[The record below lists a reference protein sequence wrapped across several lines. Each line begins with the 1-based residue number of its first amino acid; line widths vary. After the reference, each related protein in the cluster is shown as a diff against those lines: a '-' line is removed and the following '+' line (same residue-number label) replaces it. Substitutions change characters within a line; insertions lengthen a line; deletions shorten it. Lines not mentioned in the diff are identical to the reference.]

1 MDTATPIDK
10 GGIQVI
16 ARAAAILRSLRNEPN
31 GLSLGDIAARVSLP
45 RSTVQRIVAA
55 LLEEKLLM
63 SASSTARVKLGPGL
77 VQLAAAV
84 DAGTEKIARPLM
96 QELSRQADETVDL
109 SILDGDAVVF
119 VDQMQGTQRLAAVSA
134 VGKRFPLHCTA
145 NGKALLALLGPER
158 REALL
163 SGRLKRFTAAAKTLT
178 DKAALHR
185 ELRDVEE
192 SGLAFD
198 MEEHSVG
205 ICAVGAAF
213 LDPAGRAYSLS
224 IPVPTSRFADRRQQL
239 CKLLKKTTADLL
251 SPLRRTGAA
260 SMTNDTVIATA
271 CGNRF

>member
-1 MDTATPIDK
+1 MDTAAPMDK

-16 ARAAAILRSLRNEPN
+16 ARAAAILRSLRSEPN
-31 GLSLGDIAARVSLP
+31 GLSLGEIASRVSLP

-119 VDQMQGTQRLAAVSA
+119 VDQVQGTQRLAAVSA

-145 NGKALLALLGPER
+145 NGKALLALLAPER
-158 REALL
+158 RETLL
-163 SGRLKRFTAAAKTLT
+163 SGRLKRYTAATLT
-178 DKAALHR
+178 DKAALQS
-185 ELRDVEE
+185 ELREVEE

-198 MEEHSVG
+198 WEEHSAG
-205 ICAVGAAF
+205 ICAMGVAF
-213 LDPAGRAYSLS
+213 LDPAGRAYSIS
-224 IPVPTSRFADRRQQL
+224 IPVPAGRFADRRQQL
-239 CKLLKKTTADLL
+239 CKLLKKTTAEVL
-251 SPLRRTGAA
+251 AA
-260 SMTNDTVIATA
+260 LGVPAQD
-271 CGNRF
+271 R

>member
-1 MDTATPIDK
+1 MDTATPMDK

-16 ARAAAILRSLRNEPN
+16 ARAAAILRSLRREPN
-31 GLSLGDIAARVSLP
+31 GLSLGEIAARVSLP
-45 RSTVQRIVAA
+45 RSTVQRIVGA
-55 LLEEKLLM
+55 LLGEKLLM

-119 VDQMQGTQRLAAVSA
+119 VDQVQGTQRLAAVSA

-145 NGKALLALLGPER
+145 NGKALLALLSPEL
-158 REALL
+158 RETLL
-163 SGRLKRFTAAAKTLT
+163 SGRLKRYTAATIT
-178 DKAALHR
+178 DKAALQSA
-185 ELRDVEE
+185 LRDVAA

-205 ICAVGAAF
+205 ICAVGVAF
-213 LDPAGRAYSLS
+213 RDPAGRAYSIS
-224 IPVPTSRFADRRQQL
+224 IPVPTSRFADQRLKL
-239 CKLLKKTTADLL
+239 CKLLKKTTGDLL
-251 SPLRRTGAA
+251 AA
-260 SMTNDTVIATA
+260 LGVSAE
-271 CGNRF
+271 NR

>member
-1 MDTATPIDK
+1 MDTAAPMDK

-16 ARAAAILRSLRNEPN
+16 ARAATILRSLRDESN
-31 GLSLGDIAARVSLP
+31 GLSLGEIAARVSLP

-55 LLEEKLLM
+55 LLEEQLLM

-119 VDQMQGTQRLAAVSA
+119 VDQVQGTQRLAAVSA

-145 NGKALLALLGPER
+145 NGKALLALLAPER
-158 REALL
+158 RETLL
-163 SGRLKRFTAAAKTLT
+163 SGRLKRYTAATLA
-178 DKAALHR
+178 DKAALQSA
-185 ELRDVEE
+185 LRDVEV
-192 SGLAFD
+192 SGFAFD

-205 ICAVGAAF
+205 ICAVGVAF
-213 LDPAGRAYSLS
+213 MDPAGRAYSIS
-224 IPVPTSRFADRRQQL
+224 IPVPTGRFADRRQQL
-239 CKLLKKTTADLL
+239 CKLLKRTAADLL
-251 SPLRRTGAA
+251 
-260 SMTNDTVIATA
+260 TA
-271 CGNRF
+271 LGVPAQYR